1 MPGAQLND
9 GEYPMRAITL
19 SACLLA
25 AGLFAATFASSRN
38 AWRQNTVMSTSANPT
53 IHISGIRGHLVP
65 VRGNNPSRLIGG
77 RILMGVLPGAL
88 ARPLSRFEPYG
99 LLIIIGL
106 LFVLPPP
113 AAQLGI

>member
-1 MPGAQLND
+1 
-9 GEYPMRAITL
+9 
-19 SACLLA
+19 
-25 AGLFAATFASSRN
+25 
-38 AWRQNTVMSTSANPT
+38 
-53 IHISGIRGHLVP
+53 
-65 VRGNNPSRLIGG
+65 LIGG